1 MKLSIAI
8 LSLALLSG
16 GNCLLAQTAGQDKK
30 AKAYM
35 VADAHLVISVSDRP
49 AVAGYG

>member
-35 VADAHLVISVSDRP
+35 VADAHLVISVC
-49 AVAGYG
+49 